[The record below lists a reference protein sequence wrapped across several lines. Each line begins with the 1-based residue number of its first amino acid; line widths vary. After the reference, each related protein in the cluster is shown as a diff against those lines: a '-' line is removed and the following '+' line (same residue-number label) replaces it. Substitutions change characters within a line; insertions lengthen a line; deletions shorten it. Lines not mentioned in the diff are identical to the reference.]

1 MAQPVNEEDEA
12 DEDQIYDEEEDTKK
26 ESKIY
31 IRDHDKI
38 DLEVAEEEAKEA
50 VHSTMRRVMKINEE
64 KIRSKMEE
72 LDLKRNII
80 TWGKAKGKNNRD
92 EARKL

>member
-1 MAQPVNEEDEA
+1 ME
-12 DEDQIYDEEEDTKK
+12 I
-26 ESKIY
+26 
-31 IRDHDKI
+31 
-38 DLEVAEEEAKEA
+38 AEEEAKEA
-50 VHSTMRRVMKINEE
+50 VHSTLRRVMKINEE

-72 LDLKRNII
+72 LDLKRNMI